1 MLKDKVFVV
10 TGGAGAIGQSF
21 ARGVSDRGGIA
32 IVADITQ
39 KQQNCLRKIVQ
50 VMRMRRIQ
58 TLRVKSQSWL

>member
-32 IVADITQ
+32 IVADIT
-39 KQQNCLRKIVQ
+39 
-50 VMRMRRIQ
+50 
-58 TLRVKSQSWL
+58 